1 MLLPRLVQCSGCSG
15 GGERVWSVNANQSE
29 KGNYDGY
36 KNCRGA
42 IEVSLQSAVNF
53 LVVVAV
59 YFGSTYK
66 QRRRRIASECVLVV
80 VFITANYMVF

>member
-1 MLLPRLVQCSGCSG
+1 MQINPR
-15 GGERVWSVNANQSE
+15 
-29 KGNYDGY
+29 KGIMMAIKIVG
-36 KNCRGA
+36 GA

-59 YFGSTYK
+59 YFGSIYK
-66 QRRRRIASECVLVV
+66 QRRRRIASEFVLVV

>member
-1 MLLPRLVQCSGCSG
+1 MQWGAVG
-15 GGERVWSVNANQSE
+15 GGKRVWSVNANQSE
-29 KGNYDGY
+29 KGNYDDY
-36 KNCRGA
+36 KNYRGGA

-59 YFGSTYK
+59 YFGSIYK
-66 QRRRRIASECVLVV
+66 QRRRRIASEFVLVV

>member
-1 MLLPRLVQCSGCSG
+1 MQINPR
-15 GGERVWSVNANQSE
+15 
-29 KGNYDGY
+29 KGIMMAIKIVG
-36 KNCRGA
+36 GA

-53 LVVVAV
+53 LVVAV

-66 QRRRRIASECVLVV
+66 QRRRRIASEFVLVV